1 MTEHPNY
8 MKTLPQDIKAGLVV
22 FLVAL
27 PLCLGVAMASN
38 VPMISGIVAGVV
50 GGIMVS
56 WLSGSQTS
64 ISGPAAGLTAII
76 AAQVAILG
84 SVEALLVA
92 VVLAGMIQMVFGV
105 LKAGS
110 LAIYIPSG
118 VIKGLLAA
126 IGIILILKQ
135 IPHLVG
141 HDPDWFGDM
150 AFQQMNG
157 ENTFSELIL
166 TTLNIHPGATFI
178 GVMSLLIL
186 LFWDKTPLKAIGL
199 PVPLVVVIAGVLM
212 AMGLPHLGDL
222 WGIVGDDMVQVP
234 ATGSLLERLST
245 IPSPDVSA
253 LANPKVYMAAFTIA
267 IVASLET
274 LLNLEAV
281 DKLDPQKRVSPPN
294 RELFAQGA
302 GNMTSGMLGG
312 IPITSVVVRSSV
324 GISSGGMTRMT
335 CFIHGVLLLVSV
347 MFLPQLLNLIPL
359 SALAAILIFTG
370 FKLATPKVFKEMW
383 AEGRIQFLPFI
394 ATILAIVFTD
404 LLTGILIG
412 MAVAAG
418 FILYN
423 NLQNPLRKIRERHV
437 GGEVLR
443 IELGSQL
450 TFLNRASLL
459 DALNKVEAGTHLV
472 LDARDTDYMDSDI
485 ITLIHEFEQDFAPA
499 HDIELNLIGFKD
511 HYDRDDNITYVDVT
525 TREIQSKASP
535 DDVLTMLQEGN
546 KRFVNGTPIMR
557 DSRRQV
563 GNTAGG
569 QFPQAMVLT
578 CMDSRVATEML
589 FDVGLGDLFSLRVAG
604 NIADKQELGSIEYG
618 CGVAG
623 AKLLM
628 VLGHTKCG
636 AVTATVDQV
645 AKAKDDDCCQ
655 PDTGFE
661 NLAVI
666 TDKISH
672 SVHAETETKTER
684 HGANAAFVRNVTELN
699 VKQTMSDIMQ
709 HSKTLRELIEQG
721 QVKLVGAIYNVETGE
736 VECLKD

>member
-1 MTEHPNY
+1 MAEHPDY
-8 MKTLPQDIKAGLVV
+8 LKTLPQDIKAGLVV

-27 PLCLGVAMASN
+27 PLCLGIAMASN

-50 GGIMVS
+50 GGIVVA

-92 VVLAGMIQMVFGV
+92 VVLAGMLQMVFGA

-110 LAIYIPSG
+110 LAIFIPSS

-150 AFQQMNG
+150 AFQQLNG
-157 ENTFSELIL
+157 ENTFTELL
-166 TTLNIHPGATFI
+166 LSTLHIHPGATLI
-178 GVMSLLIL
+178 GVVSLLIL
-186 LFWDKTPLKAIGL
+186 LFWDKTPLKSIGL
-199 PVPLVVVIAGVLM
+199 PVPLIVVIVGVLM
-212 AMGLPHLGDL
+212 ALGLQQLSIL
-222 WGIVGDDMVQVP
+222 WEIAGDDMVQVP
-234 ATGSLLERLST
+234 STGSIMERLSVL
-245 IPSPDVSA
+245 PSPDVSV
-253 LANPKVYMAAFTIA
+253 LTNPNVYIAAITIA

-302 GNMTSGMLGG
+302 GNMTSGLLGG

-324 GISSGGMTRMT
+324 GISAGGMTRMT

-347 MFLPQLLNLIPL
+347 LFLPQILNLIPL

-370 FKLATPKVFKEMW
+370 FKLATPKVFKDMW

-394 ATILAIVFTD
+394 VTIVAIVFTD
-404 LLTGILIG
+404 LLSGILIG

-423 NLQNPLRKIRERHV
+423 NLKNPLRKINERHV
-437 GGEVLR
+437 GGDVLR

-450 TFLNRASLL
+450 TFLNRAALLQSL
-459 DALNKVEAGTHLV
+459 NNIEKGTQLV
-472 LDARDTDYMDSDI
+472 LDARETDYMDSDI
-485 ITLIHEFEQDFAPA
+485 IALIHEFEQEFAPA
-499 HDIELNLIGFKD
+499 HDIDVSLLGFKA
-511 HYDRDDNITYVDVT
+511 HYDRDDKISYIDVT
-525 TREIQSKASP
+525 TKEIQSKAKP
-535 DDVLTMLQEGN
+535 EEVLSMLKEGN
-546 KRFVNGTPIMR
+546 KRFVAGMPIMR
-557 DSRRQV
+557 DPRRQV
-563 GNTAGG
+563 DKTSTG

-604 NIADKQELGSIEYG
+604 NIAAEQELGSMEYG
-618 CGVAG
+618 CGIAG
-623 AKLLM
+623 AKLLL
-628 VLGHTKCG
+628 VLGHTRCG
-636 AVTATVDQV
+636 AVTATIDKV
-645 AKAKDDDCCQ
+645 ATADATCGHDHIEEK
-655 PDTGFE
+655 GFE
-661 NLAVI
+661 NLSVI

-672 SVHAETETKTER
+672 CVHAETETK
-684 HGANAAFVRNVTELN
+684 ANRNGSNESFVKSVTKLN
-699 VKQTMSDIMQ
+699 VKQTMADIYQ
-709 HSKTLRELIEQG
+709 RSHTLRELIDS
-721 QVKLVGAIYNVETGE
+721 K
-736 VECLKD
+736 K